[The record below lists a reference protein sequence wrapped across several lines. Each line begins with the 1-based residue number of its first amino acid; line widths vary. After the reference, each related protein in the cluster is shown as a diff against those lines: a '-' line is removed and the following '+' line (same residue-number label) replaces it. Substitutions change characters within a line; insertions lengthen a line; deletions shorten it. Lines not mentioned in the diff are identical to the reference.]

1 MPTTMRLFDETAL
14 QKLEQLTLTAD
25 SVRVGAMKG
34 DRRSRKRGSSIE
46 FSDYR
51 EYTQGD
57 DLRRLDWNVYARLE
71 RPFIKLTEEEED
83 LAVHILVDTS
93 ASMNWPLIKDNS
105 SIEVNKLRYALILAG
120 AVGYIGLLSG
130 DLVFVTLFD
139 SRNRQSWG
147 PFRGRQNGWPLI
159 QFLEANYS
167 ARLMTDGATS
177 GLTTLNSSLR
187 NYALRAGRP
196 GLLFLLSDLLS
207 PDGFRDGLNA
217 IQSRGHEVAIVH
229 LHSPDEMNP
238 ELSGDFKLI
247 DVETNEES
255 EVTLDPLTME
265 EYSQRLEAWH
275 ADIGGFCGQRG
286 IHYSPLSTA
295 TAWELIILR
304 SLRRQGVVR

>member
-1 MPTTMRLFDETAL
+1 MRLFDETAL
-14 QKLEQLTLTAD
+14 RKLEQLTLTAD
-25 SVRVGAMKG
+25 SVRVGGMKG
-34 DRRSRKRGSSIE
+34 DRRSRKRGTSIE
-46 FSDYR
+46 FADYR
-51 EYTQGD
+51 EYAQGD

-93 ASMNWPLIKDNS
+93 ASMNWPLITGDS
-105 SIEVNKLRYALILAG
+105 SIEINKLRYALTLAS

-159 QFLEANYS
+159 QFLEANYT
-167 ARLMTDGATS
+167 ARLAADGATS
-177 GLTTLNSSLR
+177 GRTTLNSSLR
-187 NYALRAGRP
+187 DYALRAGRP
-196 GLLFLLSDLLS
+196 GLLFLISDLLS

-217 IQSRGHEVAIVH
+217 IQSRGHEVAILH
-229 LHSPDEMNP
+229 LHSPDEINP

-247 DVETNEES
+247 DVETNEDS
-255 EVTLDPLTME
+255 EVTFDPLAIE
-265 EYSQRLEAWH
+265 EYFQRLAAWH

-286 IHYSPLSTA
+286 IHYSPFSTA
-295 TAWELIILR
+295 TPWELIILR